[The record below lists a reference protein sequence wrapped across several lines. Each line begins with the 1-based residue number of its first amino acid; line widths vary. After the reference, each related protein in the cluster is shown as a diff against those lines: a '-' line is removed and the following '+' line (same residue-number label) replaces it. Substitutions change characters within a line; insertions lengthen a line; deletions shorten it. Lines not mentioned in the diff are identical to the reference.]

1 MAGFYRDRF
10 FTGGVLEA
18 AFFDS
23 INRFDIQYART
34 MWVYDNVRRGSSVLD
49 LGCGEGMLALLKRK
63 GVTLVGLDLSP
74 ELLAAASRNGYDGAY
89 LATLTALPGI
99 GHLHTPARWHDFFT
113 AAAAAHTTAPPAHQS
128 G

>member
-1 MAGFYRDRF
+1 MSDLYGIAGIEDVAGFYRDRF

-63 GVTLVGLDLSP
+63 GVTLAGVDLSQ
-74 ELLAAASRNGYDGAY
+74 ELLAAASCNG
-89 LATLTALPGI
+89 
-99 GHLHTPARWHDFFT
+99 
-113 AAAAAHTTAPPAHQS
+113 
-128 G
+128 

>member
-1 MAGFYRDRF
+1 VSDLYDIAGIEDVPGFYRDRF

-49 LGCGEGMLALLKRK
+49 LGCGIGRHALFFAEH
-63 GVTLVGLDLSP
+63 GL
-74 ELLAAASRNGYDGAY
+74 G
-89 LATLTALPGI
+89 
-99 GHLHTPARWHDFFT
+99 
-113 AAAAAHTTAPPAHQS
+113 
-128 G
+128 

>member
-1 MAGFYRDRF
+1 MVSSFKISDLYDLAGIEDVPGFYRERF
-10 FTGGVLEA
+10 FTGGVLDA

-89 LATLTALPGI
+89 LATLTALPFPDSSFDF
-99 GHLHTPARWHDFFT
+99 PA
-113 AAAAAHTTAPPAHQS
+113 
-128 G
+128 